1 MYTSWP
7 KVWKRSASSSLPLN
21 NHCLSMVIVGIFK
34 TSYGQVVKS
43 IQTKIWPNNVE
54 KGFDWFVEDSSV
66 KSIQTKIWSSCCSLK
81 ARWSIVRWAWEEGTY
96 ARAQSLGVAAHCIT
110 IYLFVC
116 FCIFVLVFVCYKVS
130 MWKSN
135 IYIYMRAH
143 SNNIHLDGC
152 GCKLYF
158 HVLPFVYLCICVLY
172 GEHVKKQQCA
182 HTLFKIHQ
190 LELLSI
196 YFCIS
201 L

>member
-1 MYTSWP
+1 MDLLPTFLLLK
-7 KVWKRSASSSLPLN
+7 KVFFLLLKHPSGQSNRLLQSGEWN
-21 NHCLSMVIVGIFK
+21 QVCVGIYIGEDFDGDK
-34 TSYGQVVKS
+34 GQNKSGFEFDWLDKDSPVKS
-43 IQTKIWPNNVE
+43 IATKIR
-54 KGFDWFVEDSSV
+54 
-66 KSIQTKIWSSCCSLK
+66 SSCCSLK
-81 ARWSIVRWAWEEGTY
+81 ARWSIVRWAWEEPTY

-152 GCKLYF
+152 GCNLYF

-172 GEHVKKQQCA
+172 GEHVKKLQCA
-182 HTLFKIHQ
+182 NVYTI
-190 LELLSI
+190 
-196 YFCIS
+196 
-201 L
+201 